1 MDAIAQIT
9 KPSLGGR
16 AKVLLD
22 GLPVGRGVGL
32 SGDRDPVSLGRLEE
46 GDVDVRVLLDL
57 LVLVARVVVDEDG
70 LELVSGSGSHGSR
83 VLRRHGG
90 HQVSIGYDDAYS
102 EIRLLPTK
110 DPSTPTVVKLQVP
123 TFFMMASTSATRSCK
138 EGVWSSDFLEYL
150 SDRKVGGSSQSDAT
164 GYIG

>member
-70 LELVSGSGSHGSR
+70 LELVSRSRSHGSR
-83 VLRRHGG
+83 VLQRDG
-90 HQVSIGYDDAYS
+90 
-102 EIRLLPTK
+102 EIMSASGVKRC
-110 DPSTPTVVKLQVP
+110 TP
-123 TFFMMASTSATRSCK
+123 
-138 EGVWSSDFLEYL
+138 
-150 SDRKVGGSSQSDAT
+150 GSSSTNQRSVNPDRGQAAGSDLFHDGLDLGDT
-164 GYIG
+164 VLQRRGLVLGLFRVSK